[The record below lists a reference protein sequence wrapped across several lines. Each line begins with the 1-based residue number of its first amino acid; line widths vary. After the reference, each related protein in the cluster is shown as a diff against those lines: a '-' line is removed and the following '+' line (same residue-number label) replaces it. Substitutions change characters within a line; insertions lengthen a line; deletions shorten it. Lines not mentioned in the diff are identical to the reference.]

1 MKKLLLTTFI
11 LLLPFAAFA
20 QLKVG
25 IMNPQSVLEAM
36 PETEGVQAELDSFI
50 EEKQNDFQSR
60 YTRWI
65 EDVTE
70 YTEQVEAGN
79 LSEQEKQSR
88 EEQLAETEEELENY
102 QRRVQNEIQQKQ
114 NELLN
119 PLLIKIETTM
129 ELVAED
135 LNLDYVINK
144 TASTGDPIVYYS
156 SSRGVD
162 ITDQVIEKIINN

>member
-1 MKKLLLTTFI
+1 MKKLLLTTFMFI
-11 LLLPFAAFA
+11 LPFTVFA

-25 IMNPQSVLEAM
+25 IMNPQAVLEAM
-36 PETEGVQAELDSFI
+36 PETEGVQAELDSFV
-50 EEKQNDFQSR
+50 EEKQNDFQNR
-60 YTRWI
+60 YSTWI
-65 EDVTE
+65 EEVTG

-88 EEQLAETEEELENY
+88 EEQLTEMEEELENY
-102 QRRVQNEIQQKQ
+102 QRSVQNQIQQKQ

-129 ELVAED
+129 ELIAED
-135 LNLDYVINK
+135 LNLDFVINK

-162 ITDQVIEKIINN
+162 ITDRVIEEINNN

>member
-11 LLLPFAAFA
+11 LILPFTVFA

-25 IMNPQSVLEAM
+25 IMNPQAVLEAM
-36 PETEGVQAELDSFI
+36 PETQGVQAELDSFI
-50 EEKQNDFQSR
+50 EEKQNDFQNR
-60 YTRWI
+60 YTSWI

-79 LSEQEKQSR
+79 LSEEEKQNR
-88 EEQLAETEEELENY
+88 EEQLTEMEEELENY
-102 QRRVQNEIQQKQ
+102 QRSVQNQIQQKQ

-119 PLLIKIETTM
+119 PLLIKIETKM
-129 ELVAED
+129 ELIAGD

-156 SSRGVD
+156 SGRGVD
-162 ITDQVIEKIINN
+162 ITDRVIEELINN

>member
-50 EEKQNDFQSR
+50 EEKQNDFQNR
-60 YTRWI
+60 YTNWI

-88 EEQLAETEEELENY
+88 EEQLAEKEEELESY

-135 LNLDYVINK
+135 LNLDFVINK

>member
-60 YTRWI
+60 YTNWI

-88 EEQLAETEEELENY
+88 EEQLAEKEEELENY

-135 LNLDYVINK
+135 LNLDFVINK